1 MEMLKKNWK
10 LKLLSLVIAI
20 FLWSYII
27 YSMNPVVDVRMNDI
41 EIVYENLESIENNG
55 YILNSDLQNSVNVT
69 VAGQRRNLL
78 NLTSQHI
85 RVSANLENLS
95 EGVHTL
101 QLNYSVPEGIALE
114 DYQPSVNVNVDRV
127 ISKEM
132 DVQINRIGNLQENY
146 VLVSNQLTPER
157 ISIKGARSIV
167 DSVQNLV
174 VDLDLNNLTNNVTVN
189 REIRAIDETGQE
201 VTGITLGQEFVNM
214 NVIVEMQKEVEIK
227 PTIVGEVDPELR
239 LESTSLNR
247 TSVFIQGPP
256 DIINGITSIETQEID
271 ISQMTES
278 GQIPVNLELQDDV
291 RPVNPELE
299 YTLDVQIIS
308 KTNKTLS
315 VEANT
320 ITVENLPENK
330 MMTIADSQVEIVIHG
345 FAEDIDQIN
354 EEDIRLIIDGRN
366 RTNGTHTI
374 KPSVLINGQ
383 EPEEGVVQSITSVRV
398 DITNVNTSN
407 ERETNNGGNNE

>member
-1 MEMLKKNWK
+1 MLKKNWK

-127 ISKEM
+127 ISKEI